1 MFDNDDRRTAIAKD
15 RRDNAIEDR
24 PHLCPRLAFDIYTF
38 LIEGDMPLHVCDR
51 VGTKAMHNLIATN
64 DRHRQTTTIALES
77 RTQTLVLCRH
87 NKLRLRLSLF
97 GSDLT
102 LSCLRLL
109 RGTTLLCLSGLLCLP
124 GSRLSTGF
132 LLSTPPG
139 SGTSLRLSL
148 RLLGL
153 RLGDTTRVLP
163 RRSLGSRLLPSQFLC
178 TLLPRLSL
186 SLALSL
192 RLGLC
197 LRTGNLFGNEFIYPG
212 IEFCIPL
219 LLLGDN
225 TLDGLLL
232 FLQTGDHLLLFH
244 LLRFERLP
252 LLFTLIEQ
260 VVFQALCTLQFLI
273 RLSHL
278 LLHMLHRLTLRLL
291 IRGVFTYEPYTAV
304 HL

>member
-38 LIEGDMPLHVCDR
+38 LIEGDMPFHVCDR
-51 VGTKAMHNLIATN
+51 VGTKAMYNLITTS
-64 DRHRQTTTIALES
+64 DRHRQTSAVALES
-77 RTQTLVLCRH
+77 RTQTLVLSRH
-87 NKLRLRLSLF
+87 DKLRLRLSLF

-102 LSCLRLL
+102 FSCLRLL

-124 GSRLSTGF
+124 GSSLSTGF
-132 LLSTPPG
+132 LLCTPPG

-153 RLGDTTRVLP
+153 RLGDTTRILP

-178 TLLPRLSL
+178 TLLPRLGL
-186 SLALSL
+186 GLA
-192 RLGLC
+192 LGLC
-197 LRTGNLFGNEFIYPG
+197 LGPGLRTGNLFGNEFIYPG

-219 LLLGDN
+219 LLLGND

-252 LLFTLIEQ
+252 LLFSLIE
-260 VVFQALCTLQFLI
+260 
-273 RLSHL
+273 
-278 LLHMLHRLTLRLL
+278 
-291 IRGVFTYEPYTAV
+291 
-304 HL
+304 